1 MNISE
6 PSPGNYAEIFTK
18 RGWLYQQAMLG
29 VPRARTLEYEQLFHA
44 HPLQAGEHL
53 LDVPSG
59 GGYLAKHLDATL
71 KVPALVRSLEFTPG
85 FDPDVEV
92 VDPHTPWPVAA
103 SSMQR
108 CICLAALHHIHDLD
122 GFLANAT
129 NVIRPFGLLHLA
141 DVLPGSGIMHFLEQF
156 VDRHTST
163 GHRGIYRNFQQL
175 HWPSNLEVLTI
186 ETRPCPWYFDS
197 RQQMLHFCQ
206 QLFGMDKSCQPCL
219 EQALEDYIGIQHRGK
234 GVELQWSLS
243 YADLRRRPAV
253 GEPL

>member
-1 MNISE
+1 MNIPE
-6 PSPGNYAEIFTK
+6 PSPNSYTEIFAK
-18 RGWLYQQAMLG
+18 RGWLYQQAM
-29 VPRARTLEYEQLFHA
+29 VEAPKARTLEYEQLFRF

-59 GGYLAKHLDATL
+59 GGYLAKHLRTAMQ
-71 KVPALVRSLEFTPG
+71 VPVLVRSLEFTPG

-103 SSMQR
+103 TSMQR

-122 GFLANAT
+122 GFLVNAT
-129 NVIRPFGLLHLA
+129 SAIRPFGLLHLA
-141 DVLPGSGIMHFLEQF
+141 DVLPDSGIMHFLEQF

-175 HWPSNLEVLTI
+175 HWPSDLEVLSTEI
-186 ETRPCPWYFDS
+186 RACPWHFDS

-206 QLFGMDKSCQPCL
+206 QLFGMDKSCQPRL
-219 EQALEDYIGIQHRGK
+219 EQALEEYIGVQHRGN

-243 YADLRRRPAV
+243 YADLRRRP
-253 GEPL
+253 